1 MTEGIS
7 PNKLNDISKVY
18 LDTIY
23 KHNTGENKID
33 QEREKWSKSAE
44 TQKEGYKGTA
54 DLSKAD
60 PAAKK
65 KVEDR
70 IEKWAGKRVP
80 GGKEG
85 VKESLSNWRTDL
97 REISDAIPETEKKTE
112 KEVTEKKVKNKIEI
126 NPKISEAVAEMGGEV
141 LSVEEQTAP
150 VEEDPAIKAKEK
162 RQAMIKK
169 QVLNKKLQAVRQGA
183 GQDIV
188 ASYDP
193 EGKAIAENA
202 LEKRAKENEKARKWL
217 KKDAK
222 DSGYTDIALKAS
234 MSKGAGVSEAKE
246 KKKHNCASKVKHEEY
261 GMGRC
266 IKEMHTL
273 DEDGQVTHYDVMFSN
288 KIIKN
293 IPVSSLEIIEG
304 KFHEHY
310 INYEKNVEVVNEL
323 FGVMGAAAT
332 KKKGTSKPQN
342 VTFGG
347 NKTDKRKGPVP
358 DTKMKDY
365 KGSPSYQKMMAKRK
379 EKVSEEKEKGLDG
392 KACWK
397 GYREILEEKIK
408 LERDNRTLEEKM
420 KQEYDRI

>member
-234 MSKGAGVSEAKE
+234 MSKGAGVNEAKVDKGRSDYGKATIRNWRHSGPKTVDPAMFDPE
-246 KKKHNCASKVKHEEY
+246 NKRGKTIDKRREEHKARRGVKKAKVPTYTKEETIDEEGYDRMRDKHLERGGIGAVGSHSRRSTNYHSRPDTPEQKKRKQAASDEAYKSVVAKLKKKY
-261 GMGRC
+261 G
-266 IKEMHTL
+266 
-273 DEDGQVTHYDVMFSN
+273 D
-288 KIIKN
+288 
-293 IPVSSLEIIEG
+293 
-304 KFHEHY
+304 
-310 INYEKNVEVVNEL
+310 
-323 FGVMGAAAT
+323 GVMT
-332 KKKGTSKPQN
+332 SSKKI
-342 VTFGG
+342 
-347 NKTDKRKGPVP
+347 RKG
-358 DTKMKDY
+358 
-365 KGSPSYQKMMAKRK
+365 K
-379 EKVSEEKEKGLDG
+379 EVK
-392 KACWK
+392 
-397 GYREILEEKIK
+397 
-408 LERDNRTLEEKM
+408 
-420 KQEYDRI
+420 